1 MKTQKIKLNETQKKA
16 VQFLILAALVS
27 VIIFVPQ
34 LRVLAD
40 DGAQDGAAIVTGAFS
55 NLIAIV
61 TALISSIGRNNAG
74 YGIQESRR
82 WSCNDTC
89 TTACKCNY
97 RIEKCIAVYVRKQC
111 TYVLQK

>member
-40 DGAQDGAAIVTGAFS
+40 DGAQDLS
-55 NLIAIV
+55 LIH
-61 TALISSIGRNNAG
+61 ISEPTRP
-74 YGIQESRR
+74 
-82 WSCNDTC
+82 
-89 TTACKCNY
+89 
-97 RIEKCIAVYVRKQC
+97 
-111 TYVLQK
+111 

>member
-40 DGAQDGAAIVTGAFS
+40 DGAQMVQP
-55 NLIAIV
+55 L
-61 TALISSIGRNNAG
+61 L
-74 YGIQESRR
+74 QEHLV
-82 WSCNDTC
+82 
-89 TTACKCNY
+89 
-97 RIEKCIAVYVRKQC
+97 I
-111 TYVLQK
+111 L

>member
-40 DGAQDGAAIVTGAFS
+40 DGAQDGS
-55 NLIAIV
+55 HCYR
-61 TALISSIGRNNAG
+61 SI
-74 YGIQESRR
+74 
-82 WSCNDTC
+82 
-89 TTACKCNY
+89 
-97 RIEKCIAVYVRKQC
+97 
-111 TYVLQK
+111 